1 MKYCNTNWLQ
11 RLTIYIENKGNEVHH
26 YKLSLIKT
34 KAELKT
40 STMHTWRSEYTEQ
53 KVINWLLPN
62 KTTVHKCCSGKSLHS
77 WGGQHLNFYHSLH
90 GILAQYHQ
98 VVWTVL
104 HCSIPPLL
112 DLQIFAPTICT
123 YWCSN
128 CNMALSPKYFCL
140 KRTYT
145 KRKSHSCLP
154 SSYMWRNYQW
164 SLPPYAEENFL
175 PSTRGCRFFSG
186 TVLKHCHCSL
196 SERPNIKSRQNV
208 LSESFKIQQ
217 RQWQLVCSKL
227 LGSLCTSS
235 CVLANLWHHSA
246 DSNDNCSIS

>member
-140 KRTYT
+140 KSNIHKTEITQLPTLFLHVKKLPVISTALCWGKFLAFYPWMQIFFWNSSKTLPLFIERTTEHKIET
-145 KRKSHSCLP
+145 KR
-154 SSYMWRNYQW
+154 
-164 SLPPYAEENFL
+164 
-175 PSTRGCRFFSG
+175 
-186 TVLKHCHCSL
+186 
-196 SERPNIKSRQNV
+196 IKWK
-208 LSESFKIQQ
+208 F
-217 RQWQLVCSKL
+217 
-227 LGSLCTSS
+227 
-235 CVLANLWHHSA
+235 
-246 DSNDNCSIS
+246 